1 MLKGGVMD
9 IEKLIRLGH
18 EIQAELQL
26 SFENGITNQEQY
38 DEVLKL
44 VDILADDDISY
55 NKNWALLDVLTPL
68 IERYDD
74 NEAN

>member
-1 MLKGGVMD
+1 MD

>member
-1 MLKGGVMD
+1 MD

-55 NKNWALLDVLTPL
+55 NENWALLDVLTPL

>member
-1 MLKGGVMD
+1 MD
-9 IEKLIRLGH
+9 TEKLIRLGH

-26 SFENGITNQEQY
+26 DFDNGITNQGQY

>member
-1 MLKGGVMD
+1 MD

-26 SFENGITNQEQY
+26 SFESGITNQDQY

-44 VDILADDDISY
+44 VHILADDDISY

-68 IERYDD
+68 IERYD
-74 NEAN
+74 EKQGIGLFEIG

>member
-1 MLKGGVMD
+1 MN
-9 IEKLIRLGH
+9 IEKLISLGH

-26 SFENGITNQEQY
+26 DFDNGITNQGQY

>member
-1 MLKGGVMD
+1 MD
-9 IEKLIRLGH
+9 TEKIIRLG
-18 EIQAELQL
+18 QELQTEL
-26 SFENGITNQEQY
+26 GFHPVDGITNQEQY